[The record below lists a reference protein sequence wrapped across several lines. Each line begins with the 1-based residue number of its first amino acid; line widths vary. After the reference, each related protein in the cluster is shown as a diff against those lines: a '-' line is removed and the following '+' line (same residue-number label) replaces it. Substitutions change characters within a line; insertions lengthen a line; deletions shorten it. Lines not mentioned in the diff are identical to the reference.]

1 MHNIEIYNVNAEDD
15 VLESGKGLHGEKKA
29 FFDSVK
35 DKLKKAYI
43 DYDDKAINGNLVSLS
58 PLWILGQDDTNRN
71 KAYNLYWSGRS
82 LVKKHWENL
91 ERQNGG
97 ESILCP
103 ICGLTIAKEMDH
115 YVPREKMPEF
125 SVHRYNLIP
134 LCHDCN
140 HDKSAGWLDDNGHRC
155 FFNAFFDK
163 GLQDKLV
170 ECIISLSPKDNQP
183 CIEIKINNSLDMTKE
198 INNLVVSTIK
208 RLNLLEKFKKRRKCV
223 FGRDFKIFGDA
234 MNIFAMRRRLKT
246 FGKTRKKTTSIV
258 RPITK
263 QILYIIQLVKLYIIP
278 MILKFGLKH
287 CNFVIAL

>member
-183 CIEIKINNSLDMTKE
+183 CIEIKINNSLDMTEE

-208 RLNLLEKFKKRRKCV
+208 RLNLLEKFKKEAQMCLRQRLQDIR
-223 FGRDFKIFGDA
+223 GRYEHIRNEKEAKDFWEDEKENYKYCQTNNKADFIYNSTCEAIYHSND
-234 MNIFAMRRRLKT
+234 IEVWLET
-246 FGKTRKKTTSIV
+246 
-258 RPITK
+258 
-263 QILYIIQLVKLYIIP
+263 L
-278 MILKFGLKH
+278 
-287 CNFVIAL
+287 

>member
-208 RLNLLEKFKKRRKCV
+208 RLNLLESLKKRRKCV

>member
-58 PLWILGQDDTNRN
+58 PLSILGQDDTNRN

-115 YVPREKMPEF
+115 YGPGE
-125 SVHRYNLIP
+125 
-134 LCHDCN
+134 
-140 HDKSAGWLDDNGHRC
+140 
-155 FFNAFFDK
+155 
-163 GLQDKLV
+163 
-170 ECIISLSPKDNQP
+170 
-183 CIEIKINNSLDMTKE
+183 
-198 INNLVVSTIK
+198 
-208 RLNLLEKFKKRRKCV
+208 
-223 FGRDFKIFGDA
+223 
-234 MNIFAMRRRLKT
+234 
-246 FGKTRKKTTSIV
+246 
-258 RPITK
+258 
-263 QILYIIQLVKLYIIP
+263 
-278 MILKFGLKH
+278 
-287 CNFVIAL
+287 